1 MFGQKCIVGV
11 DDSSLIIKMLEMNL
25 SENYEFHGFVKGM
38 RALKYMKDNIPDLI
52 ILDMDMPEVDGFEM
66 VRLIKNEYIL
76 KDIPILFLT
85 ANSGKHNVVRAFQA
99 GVNDYVVK
107 PINDVILHQKIE
119 KLLGDSWD

>member
-38 RALKYMKDNIPDLI
+38 RALKYMKDNIPNLI

>member
-1 MFGQKCIVGV
+1 MLGQKCIVGV
-11 DDSSLIIKMLEMNL
+11 DDSSLIIKMLEMIL

-38 RALKYMKDNIPDLI
+38 RAFKYMKDAVPDLI

>member
-11 DDSSLIIKMLEMNL
+11 DDSSLIIKMLEMTL
-25 SENYEFHGFVKGM
+25 SEKYEFHGFVKGM
-38 RALKYMKDNIPDLI
+38 RAMKYMKDTIPDLI

-85 ANSGKHNVVRAFQA
+85 ANGGKHNVVRAFQA

-119 KLLGDSWD
+119 KLLGDSWE